1 MDENSEKETNKQVP
15 TPVETEKAV
24 DKKQKHMSPKAGKR
38 TVIISCVFALS
49 FGLVG
54 GVLGYVL
61 HNVLHQK
68 SSIDD
73 SGAVDLGD
81 IPSKKTVDK
90 EIAAGTITT
99 TYQKKAYALINYSL
113 QLQASSPYSLII
125 GRGATVAAGVTQ
137 NIQSCTISTP
147 EETFNQNISQSSMV
161 QTADRYYDSH
171 DKKVAAYNCKT
182 ASDWG
187 NKPTAKDLSYDDYIQ
202 LHGKLLQGQ
211 YYATTGETTKDK
223 PVSDVFLT
231 TDEKEYEASKDKTKH
246 LVNAVLIYDVGPKT
260 VLSSTI
266 AKNDSGYLLTAELD
280 PTTADGKSSVNMKTT
295 GGLNGYP
302 TFSSSHIEIQ
312 VDSEFQMVSSYF
324 EDAYKVAKVGLVLD
338 ASQKFDQYYFHSD
351 SLNFQNVAVKIP
363 DISDTSELAAY
374 SLFPAEK

>member
-99 TYQKKAYALINYSL
+99 TYQKKAYALINY
-113 QLQASSPYSLII
+113 I
-125 GRGATVAAGVTQ
+125 GRSIGNFVSSNWITLLLAG
-137 NIQSCTISTP
+137 
-147 EETFNQNISQSSMV
+147 
-161 QTADRYYDSH
+161 
-171 DKKVAAYNCKT
+171 
-182 ASDWG
+182 
-187 NKPTAKDLSYDDYIQ
+187 
-202 LHGKLLQGQ
+202 
-211 YYATTGETTKDK
+211 
-223 PVSDVFLT
+223 
-231 TDEKEYEASKDKTKH
+231 
-246 LVNAVLIYDVGPKT
+246 
-260 VLSSTI
+260 
-266 AKNDSGYLLTAELD
+266 LTA
-280 PTTADGKSSVNMKTT
+280 
-295 GGLNGYP
+295 
-302 TFSSSHIEIQ
+302 
-312 VDSEFQMVSSYF
+312 
-324 EDAYKVAKVGLVLD
+324 
-338 ASQKFDQYYFHSD
+338 
-351 SLNFQNVAVKIP
+351 
-363 DISDTSELAAY
+363 
-374 SLFPAEK
+374 